1 MTDSRHHAHT
11 LPSTAMS
18 TNRPTTMER
27 LGTTENIRLDLITL
41 LSSLRVMP
49 NSRQWS

>member
-27 LGTTENIRLDLITL
+27 LGTTENIKAGFDHVAQFLAGDAQL
-41 LSSLRVMP
+41 
-49 NSRQWS
+49 RQWS

>member
-18 TNRPTTMER
+18 TNRPTTMDR
-27 LGTTENIRLDLITL
+27 LGTMENTRLDLMTL

-49 NSRQWS
+49 SSRQWS